1 MELCELNSARA
12 WGLPGTDASVRSNPG
27 RRGRQT
33 RGCTTRHEPCR
44 HWFEAGLTGVL
55 WGKDDPKRRVFGGF
69 GSVWYSWADGAGNSW
84 CGHLGFGAKT
94 SESRSAKSTVLRLRH
109 RRNLLS
115 PCHRRTRCFQGI
127 THQQAYTLDSTSPL
141 DTKTG
146 DACDFF
152 SSVTAQTASGSAV
165 RPAS

>member
-44 HWFEAGLTGVL
+44 HWFEAGLTG
-55 WGKDDPKRRVFGGF
+55 
-69 GSVWYSWADGAGNSW
+69 GSVGYSWADGAGNSW